1 MSPVHLPTEVALAFA
16 AGLLTVAAPCVLPLL
31 PVVLG
36 GSVGGARSGTRPLW
50 IVAGFVAA
58 FAGFTLAFGAS
69 ASWLGL
75 TPEGLRQAAIA
86 GLLVFGVLMVWRAPM
101 RVLARQ
107 GGALGGAFGGVAAR
121 WGGAGHGAAG
131 ALLLGASLGVVWTP
145 CAGPVLGAILTL
157 LATAPSGEAAA
168 ALLLSYAVG
177 AGVPMLVI
185 GYGGQWAVR
194 RVRAVAAHLPTLQRV
209 AGVLVIAVALAM
221 AFQVDTLAISWLSR
235 FLPSLSQGL

>member
-1 MSPVHLPTEVALAFA
+1 MPPVTLPAEVALAFA
-16 AGLLTVAAPCVLPLL
+16 AGLLTIAAPCVLPLL

-36 GSVGGARSGTRPLW
+36 GSVGGARSRTRPLW

-58 FAGFTLAFGAS
+58 FAGFTLAFSAS

-75 TPEGLRQAAIA
+75 TPEGLRQTAIA
-86 GLLVFGVLMVWRAPM
+86 GLLVFGALMVWPAPM
-101 RVLARQ
+101 RVLARH
-107 GGALGGAFGGVAAR
+107 GSAFGGAAAR
-121 WGGAGHGAAG
+121 WGGAGEGAVG
-131 ALLLGASLGVVWTP
+131 ALLLGASLGAVWTP

-221 AFQVDTLAISWLSR
+221 AFQVDVLAISWLSR

>member
-1 MSPVHLPTEVALAFA
+1 MSPAHLSTDVVLAFA
-16 AGLLTVAAPCVLPLL
+16 AGLLTIAAPCVLPLL

-36 GSVGGARSGTRPLW
+36 GSVGDASSRTRPLW

-58 FAGFTLAFGAS
+58 FAGFTLAFSAY

-75 TPEGLRQAAIA
+75 TPDRLRRAAIA
-86 GLLVFGVLMVWRAPM
+86 GLLVFGVLMIWPAPM
-101 RVLARQ
+101 RVLGRY
-107 GGALGGAFGGVAAR
+107 GGPLASAAAR
-121 WGGAGHGAAG
+121 WGGAGRGAAG
-131 ALLLGASLGVVWTP
+131 ALLLGASLGAVWTP

-157 LATAPSGEAAA
+157 LATAPSGESAA
-168 ALLLSYAVG
+168 ALLLSYAAG

-194 RVRAVAAHLPTLQRV
+194 RVRAVAAHLPLLQRL

-235 FLPSLSQGL
+235 FLPPLSQGL